1 MKYSIILASGSPRRR
16 ELMDRIGSEYICIP
30 SGKEEDMSGHDPRIM
45 VEMLSSMKAEDIADK
60 IINGTLSADDIR
72 AGMPADDKTALV
84 SALTS
89 QDSSCVIIGCDTVVA
104 FENRILG
111 KPKNAE
117 EAFDMI
123 KSFAGRAHHVHTGVC
138 ILIIQNKQ
146 IIKKV
151 NYSVSTA
158 VNVVNMSDAEI
169 SCYVMTGEPMDKAGA
184 YAIQGLFCPFIESI
198 EGDYYNIVGFPICSI
213 YKSFKDLGIN
223 IVTGVSHNE

>member
-117 EAFDMI
+117 DAFDMI
-123 KSFAGRAHHVHTGVC
+123 KCFAGRAHHVHTGVC
-138 ILIIQNKQ
+138 ILVIENKKTV
-146 IIKKV
+146 KKL

-158 VNVVNMSDAEI
+158 VNVIPMTDREI
-169 SCYVMTGEPMDKAGA
+169 LDYIATGEPTDKAGA
-184 YAIQGLFCPFIESI
+184 YAIQGLFCPYIDSI
-198 EGDYYNIVGFPICSI
+198 EGDYYNIVGYPISSI
-213 YKSFKDLGIN
+213 CRSFKELSIDIR
-223 IVTGVSHNE
+223 TGAAL